1 MTVVHD
7 SWWHEQFSKSCDY
20 AVMTSPTLEV
30 DYTIKF
36 SANTV
41 PAAQSRNLQLIH
53 LSQEGHK
60 RANSLNLEE
69 IAFGLLFYVAYP
81 WLEIRWFF
89 KVIWSHSD
97 DMTSNC
103 GRVFNGLLSRSWS
116 CICKFVEWWCRLVR
130 VKYLCNNYATSNWE
144 EWIMDCLQVVHLLS
158 KSDDPSLSTTAYMKI
173 CQIHLTTQ

>member
-116 CICKFVEWWCRLVR
+116 CICKFVEWCPSKISDTDLLEWSIYVIIKLR
-130 VKYLCNNYATSNWE
+130 ATGRSELWTACKQYTC
-144 EWIMDCLQVVHLLS
+144 CLNLM
-158 KSDDPSLSTTAYMKI
+158 TIAYP
-173 CQIHLTTQ
+173 

>member
-41 PAAQSRNLQLIH
+41 PAAQNRNLQLIH

-69 IAFGLLFYVAYP
+69 IAFGLLFYVAYA

-116 CICKFVEWWCRLVR
+116 CICKFVEWCPSKISDADLLEWSIYVIITLR
-130 VKYLCNNYATSNWE
+130 ATGRSELW
-144 EWIMDCLQVVHLLS
+144 
-158 KSDDPSLSTTAYMKI
+158 TACK
-173 CQIHLTTQ
+173 